1 MDWDD
6 NLFDKV
12 VDPTL
17 VETSALENAS
27 SFIGLYFNTEVVI
40 TTTVEDEPNHNNPNM
55 R

>member
-1 MDWDD
+1 MEWDE

-17 VETSALENAS
+17 VETSALKNAS
-27 SFIGLYFNTEVVI
+27 SFIGLYLNTNVVI
-40 TTTVEDEPNHNNPNM
+40 TTVNEDEGKECNCG